1 MTLSDGRP
9 RFKTCPNC
17 KGDGF
22 EDSPPLRRCWTCK
35 GTGKVW
41 EKGPIKHRRE
51 RKFNPSAPKQRP
63 EATGC
68 QRGQEAL

>member
-1 MTLSDGRP
+1 MTLSSGQP
-9 RFKTCPNC
+9 EFKTCPNC

-51 RKFNPSAPKQRP
+51 RKVNPSAPKQRGL
-63 EATGC
+63 ASHLDG
-68 QRGQEAL
+68 GDGAS